1 MFKFFGVSKE
11 EEFDEI
17 FEEEDEV
24 ENTKLE
30 KEEIGQ
36 IAVDILETKFEII
49 LLAPVAGISLDEIDI
64 SFHNNIL
71 TISGER
77 FRPEIYAKDITVRN
91 SECYWGEF
99 SRNIILPENLD
110 FDSIKATLDNNLLI
124 ITVPKLKF
132 SSQSIRIEK
141 I

>member
-24 ENTKLE
+24 ENAKSE
-30 KEEIGQ
+30 KEEIWQ

-64 SFHNNIL
+64 SFHNNV
-71 TISGER
+71 
-77 FRPEIYAKDITVRN
+77 YN
-91 SECYWGEF
+91 HH
-99 SRNIILPENLD
+99 
-110 FDSIKATLDNNLLI
+110 LLI
-124 ITVPKLKF
+124 SFYFHKSILK
-132 SSQSIRIEK
+132 SIL
-141 I
+141 